1 MNASLDHAGPELDAL
16 RVNGRVA
23 LGVATADHLP
33 SYRSVLTRLGGR
45 IASRNDDAARFALLE
60 VARDQMVLLWSG
72 SAESRQRMTDV
83 LTQAER
89 AGFDFVGWY
98 RATAETLALV
108 QQDGIAESAPGYRAE
123 KERLLDEI
131 VVDALRAGASDIHL
145 EAQPKSARLLF
156 RVHGDLEDRG
166 FRIPR
171 QAADELVRAIY
182 TLADRDS
189 KSLQWNPRE
198 YMDTQLTRHVR
209 LDQEAI
215 EVKLRFASLPVYP
228 DGWDVTLR
236 VLRMDQVA
244 VDTPLEELG
253 YHSGQSRLLRRAL
266 MRAQGLI
273 GFLGTTGSGK
283 STSMARLTHE
293 WHALTAGRKKA
304 RTLENPPE
312 YRIPFARQTPVTER
326 DSDRGREAF
335 GRGLR
340 AILRNDPDLILAGEV
355 RDTDSAK
362 IMQQAVQTGH
372 KVMTTL
378 HADSPITALERLID
392 LGVPRHIVADPTF
405 VLVLVSQKLVALL
418 CPGCKLPLMSA
429 QDRFDSDQLERYR
442 TVLGSDLADACVRGP
457 GCGRCCQRGSIGR
470 TLVAEVLVPD
480 ENLMRHVRA
489 EDALA
494 ARSYWRAQAALPARS
509 SQRVHGYS
517 LLDHAIDKVRTGQ
530 VSPEDVER
538 EIAALD
544 DQSSPEAARAW
555 YERHIGPIGQLSD
568 VTDG

>member
-1 MNASLDHAGPELDAL
+1 MSAQLGAADSTSDAL

-23 LGVATADHLP
+23 LGSATADRLP
-33 SYRSVLTRLGGR
+33 SYRSVLSRPGGR
-45 IASRNDDAARFALLE
+45 VGGRRDDAAQFALLE
-60 VARDQMVLLWSG
+60 VASEQMVLLWSG
-72 SAESRQRMTDV
+72 MGESRQRMTDV

-89 AGFDFVGWY
+89 AGFSFVGWY
-98 RATAETLALV
+98 RATAEALALV
-108 QQDGIAESAPGYRAE
+108 LQDGIAETAPGYRAE

-131 VVDALRAGASDIHL
+131 VADALRAGASDIHL
-145 EAQPKSARLLF
+145 EAQPKSARLRF
-156 RVHGDLEDRG
+156 RVHGDLEDG
-166 FRIPR
+166 GVRIPR
-171 QAADELVRAIY
+171 QVADELVRAVY

-198 YMDTQLTRHVR
+198 YMDTQLTRHIRVGH
-209 LDQEAI
+209 EAI

-244 VDTPLEELG
+244 VVTSLEELG
-253 YHSGQSRLLRRAL
+253 YHPIQARVLRRAL
-266 MRAQGLI
+266 LRSQGLI

-293 WHALTAGRKKA
+293 WHALTGGRKKA

-335 GRGLR
+335 SRGLR

-355 RDTDSAK
+355 RDADSAK

-378 HADSPITALERLID
+378 HADSPITALERLVD
-392 LGVPRHIVADPTF
+392 LGVPRHIVADPAF

-418 CPGCKLPLMSA
+418 CPGCKLPLA
-429 QDRFDSDQLERYR
+429 AARDRLTEDAWERYR
-442 TVLGSDLADACVRGP
+442 AILRDDLENACVRGP
-457 GCGRCCQRGSIGR
+457 GCSRCRQRGSIGR

-480 ENLMRHVRA
+480 ETLMRHVRA
-489 EDALA
+489 EDTLA
-494 ARSYWRAQAALPARS
+494 ARSYWRAQAALPTRTGDGM
-509 SQRVHGYS
+509 HGYS
-517 LLDHAIDKVRTGQ
+517 LLDHAIDKVRAGQ
-530 VSPEDVER
+530 VSPEDVEL

-544 DQSSPEAARAW
+544 DHSTTAAALAW
-555 YERHIGPIGQLSD
+555 YQRHVGPLVDVAERAHG
-568 VTDG
+568 